1 MAKRRAKKSAK
12 TAERPTCTDNL
23 GVVKRAGKKVPYAC
37 GHIDSAKFRHD
48 FYGEVREP
56 TDEVFAARE
65 KCGECM
71 LASVKEFVIRC
82 GACGFA
88 ILPGDPVALYVDA
101 HHFSIVWKKIVREP
115 PRVVGC
121 MRWGCCPSGGFFAGH
136 WSESG
141 FEPAFPGGASAA
153 ATAFATGT
161 AVVVT
166 LKE

>member
-1 MAKRRAKKSAK
+1 MAKQRAKKSAK
-12 TAERPTCTDNL
+12 AAEKPTCTDNL

-71 LASVKEFVIRC
+71 LASVMEVAIRC
-82 GACGFA
+82 AACGFV
-88 ILPGDPVALYVDA
+88 IWPGDPVALYVDNSSFNVA
-101 HHFSIVWKKIVREP
+101 WKKTIEEP
-115 PRVVGC
+115 PQVVGC
-121 MRWGCCPSGGFFAGH
+121 FRRGCCPSGGYFAGH

-141 FEPAFPGGASAA
+141 FKPAFSGGASAA
-153 ATAFATGT
+153 ATAFSTGATV
-161 AVVVT
+161 AVT